1 MSSKLLTQQERHK
14 ELEAVKEDELEKEEE
29 TKILFWVISHT
40 AAYQA
45 HEHVVEVDPED
56 SGWNT
61 KNISFSATLNL
72 STSCF

>member
-29 TKILFWVISHT
+29 AKILFWMISHA

-61 KNISFSATLNL
+61 EKHF
-72 STSCF
+72 F